1 MKHTLQHMKNF
12 FLTLFLCQLTLFTAC
27 SSDDT
32 KLIENNSLPNP
43 EGYTL
48 VWNDEF
54 NGTEIDTDKWNYEL
68 GDGTDY
74 GLKPGW
80 GNNEKQLYTNAPE
93 NSFITQDGTTSAL
106 AITALKDG
114 DGFTSAKVT
123 TQNTFTTRFGRVS
136 VRAKIPKGQGMW
148 PAIWMLGA
156 NKTEIDWPGCG
167 EIDIMEILGHE
178 TDKLLTTLH
187 YTGEDNKYEIIE
199 NTHVLSTGDFSE
211 SYHEYTLDW
220 TPEKLSFSLDSNPL
234 YEVAIASDMK
244 EYLRDFYLILNVA
257 VGGNLSGE
265 VDETTSF
272 PQAML
277 VDYVRVY
284 SQDDLDI
291 PEVPALDVEE
301 ETVGQVIDESLASN
315 AIQSGF
321 TSLGDLKAASW
332 GPGAPFIT
340 SSETSIEGDQS
351 LSFSYPGGE
360 WGGSFLQLD
369 TPKSVLNY
377 NSLVF
382 SLHKPT
388 TLVDGEIKLENP
400 DNTGA
405 AVFLKDYTP
414 TPVNNGFVE
423 YNIPLSAFE
432 GLDLENISIPFSIWN
447 PKDSEENYF
456 EGEILIDNLYFSN

>member
-1 MKHTLQHMKNF
+1 MRLNTSLAMIAS
-12 FLTLFLCQLTLFTAC
+12 LTLFIAC
-27 SSDDT
+27 SDDSTQSSD
-32 KLIENNSLPNP
+32 NNSFPVP

-48 VWNDEF
+48 VWSDEF
-54 NGTEIDTDKWNYEL
+54 NENEIDSNKWSYEL

-80 GNNEKQLYTNAPE
+80 GNNEKQLYTDSSE
-93 NSFITQDGTTSAL
+93 NSFITQDATTSAL

-123 TQNTFTTRFGRVS
+123 TQNTFTTLFGRVS

-156 NKTEIDWPGCG
+156 NKTDIDWPGCG

-187 YTGEDNKYEIIE
+187 YTGENNKYETIE

-220 TPEKLSFSLDSNPL
+220 TPEKLSFSLDNNFL
-234 YEVAIASDMK
+234 YEVPIESDMK

-257 VGGNLSGE
+257 VGGNLPGE

-284 SQDDLDI
+284 SKDDLDI
-291 PEVPALDVEE
+291 PDAPPLDLEE

-321 TSLGDLKAASW
+321 TSFGDLKAASW
-332 GPGAPFIT
+332 GPGAPFIS
-340 SSETSIEGDQS
+340 SSETAIEGEQS

-360 WGGSFLQLD
+360 WGGSFIELE

-377 NSLVF
+377 NALVF

-388 TLVDGEIKLENP
+388 TLVDAEIKLENP
-400 DNTGA
+400 DNNGA
-405 AVFLKDYTP
+405 AVFLIDYTP
-414 TPVNNGFVE
+414 TDVSNGFVE
-423 YNIPLSAFE
+423 YNIPLSDFT
-432 GLDLENISIPFSIWN
+432 GLDLENLSIPFSIWN
-447 PKDSEENYF
+447 PKDSDENYF

>member
-1 MKHTLQHMKNF
+1 MRLNTSLAMIASV
-12 FLTLFLCQLTLFTAC
+12 TLFTAC
-27 SSDDT
+27 SDDSTQSSD
-32 KLIENNSLPNP
+32 NNSIPAL

-48 VWNDEF
+48 VWSDEF
-54 NGTEIDTDKWNYEL
+54 NENEIDANKWSYEL

-80 GNNEKQLYTNAPE
+80 GNNEKQLYTDSSE
-93 NSFITQDGTTSAL
+93 NSFITQDATTSAL

-114 DGFTSAKVT
+114 DGFTSARVT

-148 PAIWMLGA
+148 PAIWLLGA

-167 EIDIMEILGHE
+167 EIDIMEILGNK
-178 TDKLLTTLH
+178 TNKLLSTLH
-187 YTGEDNKYEIIE
+187 YTGEDNKYESIE

-220 TPEKLSFSLDSNPL
+220 TPDKLSFSLDNNFL
-234 YEVAIASDMK
+234 YEVPIESDMK

-257 VGGNLSGE
+257 VGGNLPGE

-284 SQDDLDI
+284 SKDDLEI
-291 PEVPALDVEE
+291 PDAPPLDLEE
-301 ETVGQVIDESLASN
+301 ETVGQVIDENMANHAL
-315 AIQSGF
+315 QSDF
-321 TSLGDLKAASW
+321 TSLGNLNVDAW
-332 GPGAPFIT
+332 GPGAPFVAN
-340 SSETSIEGDQS
+340 SETAIDGDLS

-360 WGGSFLQLD
+360 WGGGYMTLE
-369 TPKSVLNY
+369 TPKNILSY
-377 NSLVF
+377 NALVF

-388 TLVDGEIKLENP
+388 TLVDAEIKLENP
-400 DNTGA
+400 DNNGA
-405 AVFLKDYTP
+405 AVFLLDYTP
-414 TPVNNGFVE
+414 TDVSNGFVE
-423 YNIPLSAFE
+423 YNIPLSDFT
-432 GLDLENISIPFSIWN
+432 GLDLENLSIPFSIWN
-447 PKDSEENYF
+447 PKDSDGNLVEA
-456 EGEILIDNLYFSN
+456 EILIDNLYFSN

>member
-1 MKHTLQHMKNF
+1 MKNYF
-12 FLTLFLCQLTLFTAC
+12 YATLFCQIALFSGC
-27 SSDDT
+27 SSDDS
-32 KLIENNSLPNP
+32 KLIENNPLPNP

-54 NGTEIDTDKWNYEL
+54 NGTEIDAQKWGYEL

-80 GNNEKQLYTNAPE
+80 GNNEKQLYTDLPE
-93 NSFITQDGTTSAL
+93 NAYIHNENDISSL
-106 AITALKDG
+106 AITALKNGEDIS
-114 DGFTSAKVT
+114 SAKLT

-136 VRAKIPKGQGMW
+136 VRAKTPKGQGMW
-148 PAIWMLGA
+148 PAIWLLGT

-187 YTGEDNKYEIIE
+187 YTGEDNKYETIE

-211 SYHEYTLDW
+211 SYHEFTLDW
-220 TPEKLSFSLDSNPL
+220 TPEKLSFSLDNNFL
-234 YEVAIASDMK
+234 YEVPIESDMK

-257 VGGNLSGE
+257 VGGNLSG
-265 VDETTSF
+265 DIDDTTTF
-272 PQAML
+272 PQSML

-284 SQDDLDI
+284 SKDDLEIPDAPPLDI
-291 PEVPALDVEE
+291 EE
-301 ETVGQVIDESLASN
+301 ETAGQLIDESLVSH
-315 AIQSGF
+315 AIRTEF
-321 TSLGDLKAASW
+321 THLSAMEVLTW
-332 GPGAPFIT
+332 GPGAPLVAA
-340 SSETSIEGDQS
+340 SETAIDGEQS
-351 LSFSYPGGE
+351 LSFSYPGGK
-360 WGGSFLQLD
+360 WGGGFIELE

-405 AVFLKDYTP
+405 AVFLKDYTA

-423 YNIPLSAFE
+423 YNIPLSDFT
-432 GLDLENISIPFSIWN
+432 GLDLENISIPFSLWN
-447 PKDSEENYF
+447 PKDADGNYPA
-456 EGEILIDNLYFSN
+456 GEVLIDNLYFSN

>member
-1 MKHTLQHMKNF
+1 MRLNTSLAMIAS
-12 FLTLFLCQLTLFTAC
+12 LTLFIAC
-27 SSDDT
+27 SDDSTQSSD
-32 KLIENNSLPNP
+32 NNSLPVP

-48 VWNDEF
+48 VWSDEF
-54 NGTEIDTDKWNYEL
+54 NENEIDSNKWSYEL

-80 GNNEKQLYTNAPE
+80 GNNEKQLYTDSSE
-93 NSFITQDGTTSAL
+93 NSFITQDATTSAL

-148 PAIWMLGA
+148 PAIWLLGA
-156 NKTEIDWPGCG
+156 NKTEIAWPGCG

-178 TDKLLTTLH
+178 TDKLLSTLH
-187 YTGEDNKYEIIE
+187 YTGEDNKYETIE

-220 TPEKLSFSLDSNPL
+220 TPEKISFSLDNTPL
-234 YEVAIASDMK
+234 HEVAIASDMK

-257 VGGNLSGE
+257 VGGNLPGE

-284 SQDDLDI
+284 SKDDLDI
-291 PEVPALDVEE
+291 PDAPPLDLEE
-301 ETVGQVIDESLASN
+301 EFVGQLIDDNMANHALQTDFTALGTLR
-315 AIQSGF
+315 AISY
-321 TSLGDLKAASW
+321 
-332 GPGAPFIT
+332 GPGAPFVANSE
-340 SSETSIEGDQS
+340 SSIDGDSS

-360 WGGSFLQLD
+360 WGGGYMELE
-369 TPKSVLNY
+369 TPKNILSY
-377 NSLVF
+377 NALVF
-382 SLHKPT
+382 SLNKPT
-388 TLVDGEIKLENP
+388 TLADAEIKLENP
-400 DNTGA
+400 DNNGA
-405 AVFLKDYTP
+405 AVFLIDYTP
-414 TPVNNGFVE
+414 TDVSNGFVE
-423 YNIPLSAFE
+423 YNIPLSDFT
-432 GLDLENISIPFSIWN
+432 GLDLENLSIPFSIWN
-447 PKDSEENYF
+447 PKDSDGNLVEA
-456 EGEILIDNLYFSN
+456 EILIDNLYFSN